1 MEPLF
6 TTETIH
12 DLSVHQEFKKSFL
25 YASRARHIFHILGCF
40 LTLWYISLFQNQRI
54 LFLYLGLVLFL
65 LITHLL
71 QNNKKGDIQY
81 KRMLQANDGEPIHV
95 QYRLCDDAIYAL
107 NPKNGNQ
114 NIYRYEMFRHV
125 IDAPHMLILVMEHKS
140 CLILEKPWLKGG
152 TPEEFLQFLLHR
164 CPNLKRKK
172 AKGVTFGKW
181 VHRILVVFLSIGTA
195 IALYNLSG
203 LATRGRLTNAMT
215 YQQMA
220 EELRP
225 LGITV
230 SQQTIDEIEAYDA
243 EYMAEYGTDYYEDT
257 ESNTKIIDLL
267 YWEGTG
273 IYDSE
278 TGEWTPSASGI
289 FWFDMEVWNA
299 GAIYSDFFR
308 GLRAMH
314 PELNF
319 TNLQE
324 DYSRVDMEAGTG
336 TVGLSFDLN
345 GTHYE
350 MDAEYYYDW
359 FDEGI
364 LMQILRMLRTDEN
377 SENLYFVNDGQ
388 AVFLYYGSPEQVKQ
402 LERKTGLDFSDT
414 YRFIFP

>member
-25 YASRARHIFHILGCF
+25 YASRARHIFHILGCI
-40 LTLWYISLFQNQRI
+40 LTIWYISLFHSQKI
-54 LFLYLGLVLFL
+54 IFIYLGLALFL
-65 LITHLL
+65 LVTHLL

-95 QYRLCDDAIYAL
+95 QYRLCDDVIYAL

-125 IDAPHMLILVMEHKS
+125 INAPHMLILVMEHKS

-152 TPEEFLQFLLHR
+152 TPEELLQFLLHR

-172 AKGVTFGKW
+172 AKGVIFGKW

-230 SQQTIDEIEAYDA
+230 SQQAMDELEAYDA
-243 EYMAEYGTDYYEDT
+243 EYVAEYGTDYYEDT
-257 ESNTKIIDLL
+257 KSNTKIIDLL
-267 YWEGTG
+267 YWEGSG

-278 TGEWTPSASGI
+278 TGEWTPSTSGI

-319 TNLQE
+319 TNVQE
-324 DYSRVDMEAGTG
+324 DYSCVDMTAGTG

-345 GTHYE
+345 GAHYE
-350 MDAEYYYDW
+350 MDAAYYYDW
-359 FDEGI
+359 FDEDI
-364 LMQILRMLRTDEN
+364 LMQIFGILRTDGN
-377 SENLYFVNDGQ
+377 SENLYFANDGH
-388 AVFLYYGSPEQVKQ
+388 ALFLFYGSAEQAKQ

-414 YRFIFP
+414 YRFHSP

>member
-1 MEPLF
+1 
-6 TTETIH
+6 
-12 DLSVHQEFKKSFL
+12 
-25 YASRARHIFHILGCF
+25 
-40 LTLWYISLFQNQRI
+40 
-54 LFLYLGLVLFL
+54 
-65 LITHLL
+65 
-71 QNNKKGDIQY
+71 
-81 KRMLQANDGEPIHV
+81 
-95 QYRLCDDAIYAL
+95 
-107 NPKNGNQ
+107 
-114 NIYRYEMFRHV
+114 
-125 IDAPHMLILVMEHKS
+125 
-140 CLILEKPWLKGG
+140 
-152 TPEEFLQFLLHR
+152 
-164 CPNLKRKK
+164 
-172 AKGVTFGKW
+172 
-181 VHRILVVFLSIGTA
+181 
-195 IALYNLSG
+195 
-203 LATRGRLTNAMT
+203 
-215 YQQMA
+215 
-220 EELRP
+220 
-225 LGITV
+225 
-230 SQQTIDEIEAYDA
+230 
-243 EYMAEYGTDYYEDT
+243 MAEYGTDYYEDT

>member
-1 MEPLF
+1 MESIF
-6 TTETIH
+6 ITETIH
-12 DLSVHQEFKKSFL
+12 DLSVHQEFKESFL
-25 YASRARHIFHILGCF
+25 YASRARHIFHILGCI
-40 LTLWYISLFQNQRI
+40 LTIWYISLFHSQKI
-54 LFLYLGLVLFL
+54 IFIYLGLVLFL
-65 LITHLL
+65 LVTHLL
-71 QNNKKGDIQY
+71 RNSNKGDIQY

-107 NPKNGNQ
+107 NSKNGNQ
-114 NIYRYEMFRHV
+114 NIYRYETFRHV
-125 IDAPHMLILVMEHKS
+125 INAPHMLILVMEHRS

-152 TPEEFLQFLLHR
+152 TPEELLQFLLHR

-172 AKGVTFGKW
+172 AKGVIFGKW

-230 SQQTIDEIEAYDA
+230 SQQAMDELEAYDA
-243 EYMAEYGTDYYEDT
+243 EYVAEYGTDYYEDT
-257 ESNTKIIDLL
+257 KSNTKIIDLL
-267 YWEGTG
+267 YWEGSG

-278 TGEWTPSASGI
+278 TGEWTPSTSGI

-319 TNLQE
+319 TNVQE
-324 DYSRVDMEAGTG
+324 DYSCVDMTAGTG

-345 GTHYE
+345 GAHYE
-350 MDAEYYYDW
+350 MDAAYYYDW
-359 FDEGI
+359 FDEDI
-364 LMQILRMLRTDEN
+364 LMQIFGILRTDGN
-377 SENLYFVNDGQ
+377 SENLYFANDGQ
-388 AVFLYYGSPEQVKQ
+388 ALFLYYGSAEQAKQ

-414 YRFIFP
+414 YRFHSP

>member
-1 MEPLF
+1 MESIF
-6 TTETIH
+6 ITETIH
-12 DLSVHQEFKKSFL
+12 DLSVHQEFKESFL
-25 YASRARHIFHILGCF
+25 YASRARHIFHILGCI
-40 LTLWYISLFQNQRI
+40 LTIWYISLFHSQKI
-54 LFLYLGLVLFL
+54 IFIYLGLVLFL
-65 LITHLL
+65 LVTHLL
-71 QNNKKGDIQY
+71 RNSNKGDIQY
-81 KRMLQANDGEPIHV
+81 KRMLQTNDGEPIHV

-114 NIYRYEMFRHV
+114 NIYRYETFRHV
-125 IDAPHMLILVMEHKS
+125 IDAPHMLILVMEHRS

-152 TPEEFLQFLLHR
+152 TPEELLQFLLHR

-230 SQQTIDEIEAYDA
+230 SQQAMDELEAYDA
-243 EYMAEYGTDYYEDT
+243 EYVAEYGTDYYEDT
-257 ESNTKIIDLL
+257 KSNTKIIDLL
-267 YWEGTG
+267 YWEGSG

-278 TGEWTPSASGI
+278 TGEWTPSTSGI

-308 GLRAMH
+308 GLSAMH
-314 PELNF
+314 TELNF

-345 GTHYE
+345 GAHYE
-350 MDAEYYYDW
+350 MDAAYYYDW
-359 FDEGI
+359 FDEDI
-364 LMQILRMLRTDEN
+364 LMQIFGILRTDGN
-377 SENLYFVNDGQ
+377 SENLYFANDGQ
-388 AVFLYYGSPEQVKQ
+388 ALFLYYGSAEQAKQ

-414 YRFIFP
+414 YRFRSP